1 MIERLSIFRD
11 WLIDEAIP
19 AGGIGPHEVDRVE
32 DRHMVDSLLFAGV
45 WRGSGPVIDLGT
57 GVGLPGVPLAICHP
71 DRHFRLLDR
80 SARRVSLV
88 RRAVRV
94 LELPN
99 VEVVKGDILD
109 CDWSGSSVV
118 TRASLPP
125 DRFRR
130 LAADKGMPEELLI
143 AGSHRERPEVAGF
156 ETVEIPPE
164 ILDRPVWIL
173 RMGRT

>member
-1 MIERLSIFRD
+1 MFRD

-19 AGGIGPHEVDRVE
+19 AGGIGPHELDRVVDR
-32 DRHMVDSLLFAGV
+32 HIVDSLLFAGV
-45 WRGSGPVIDLGT
+45 WQASGPVMDLGT
-57 GVGLPGVPLAICHP
+57 GVGLPGLPLAICTP
-71 DRHFRLLDR
+71 QRHFRLVDR

-94 LELPN
+94 LELAN
-99 VEVVKGDILD
+99 VEVIKGDILD
-109 CDWSGSSVV
+109 CDWSGWSVV

-130 LAADKGMPEELLI
+130 LVADKGMPEELLI

-156 ETVEIPPE
+156 ETEEIPPE